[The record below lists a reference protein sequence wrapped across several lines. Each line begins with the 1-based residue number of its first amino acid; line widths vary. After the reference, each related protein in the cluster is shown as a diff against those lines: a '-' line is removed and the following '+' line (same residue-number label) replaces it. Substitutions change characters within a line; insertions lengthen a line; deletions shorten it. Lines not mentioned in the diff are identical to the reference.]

1 MTIIGGIL
9 LMISTVVMLIASA
22 GILRLPN
29 ALARQH
35 AATKAA
41 TLSVSL
47 FILGLLLQV
56 IDYGWGWEWL
66 FRLGALVVVLLITLP
81 LAAHALGRSAIIE
94 ETTVKGKSSSTGLEK
109 YDY

>member
-1 MTIIGGIL
+1 MTIVSSIL
-9 LMISTVVMLIASA
+9 LIVSLVVMLVAAI

-47 FILGLLLQV
+47 LVLGMMFQV
-56 IDYGWGWEWL
+56 IHHDWGWEWL
-66 FRLGALVVVLLITLP
+66 ARLGVLLLVLLITLP
-81 LAAHALGRSAIIE
+81 LAAHALGRSAVFE
-94 ETTVKGKSSSTGLEK
+94 ETSKAHKSS
-109 YDY
+109 

>member
-1 MTIIGGIL
+1 MTMLISIL
-9 LMISTVVMLIASA
+9 LIVSVVVMLIAAA

-47 FILGLLLQV
+47 FVLALVLQV
-56 IDYGWGWEWL
+56 ADDDWGWEWVA
-66 FRLGALVVVLLITLP
+66 RLGALLLVLLVTLP
-81 LAAHALGRSAIIE
+81 LASHALGRSAIIE
-94 ETTVKGKSSSTGLEK
+94 KTTKTQKSL
-109 YDY
+109 

>member
-1 MTIIGGIL
+1 MTIISGLL
-9 LMISTVVMLIASA
+9 LMISIIVMLIAST

-47 FILGLLLQV
+47 FILGLLIQV
-56 IDYGWGWEWL
+56 LNAGWGSEWL
-66 FRLGALVVVLLITLP
+66 LRLGALLLILLITLP
-81 LAAHALGRSAIIE
+81 LAAHALGRSAVIE
-94 ETTVKGKSSSTGLEK
+94 KTTKKEKSL
-109 YDY
+109 

>member
-1 MTIIGGIL
+1 MM
-9 LMISTVVMLIASA
+9 MITGFFLIVSIVIMLIAAA
-22 GILRLPN
+22 GILRLSN

-56 IDYGWGWEWL
+56 IDHGWGWEWL
-66 FRLGALVVVLLITLP
+66 VRLVALLMVLLITLP
-81 LAAHALGRSAIIE
+81 LAAHALGRSAVIE
-94 ETTVKGKSSSTGLEK
+94 RTMKKGKSL
-109 YDY
+109 